1 MTRRASV
8 CLMRLAAIASAVALG
23 CADASVAPPPDVPAV
38 EENPVVSSI
47 LPSRGPTT
55 GGTTVV
61 LSGERFTSDMA
72 VTFANVPAA
81 AVSVKGSTVIEAVTP
96 ASAPGRVMV
105 RLTRLARPPI
115 SAGTFTYFVEDDEVG
130 GGWDY

>member
-8 CLMRLAAIASAVALG
+8 RLMRLAAIASAVALG
-23 CADASVAPPPDVPAV
+23 CADASVAPPPDVPPV
-38 EENPVVSSI
+38 EENPVVFSI

-55 GGTTVV
+55 GATTVV
-61 LSGERFTSDMA
+61 LRGEGFTSDMA
-72 VTFANVPAA
+72 VTFAHVPAA
-81 AVSVKGSTVIEAVTP
+81 AVSVKGSTVIEAVAP
-96 ASAPGRVMV
+96 AFAPGLVMV

-115 SAGTFTYFVEDDEVG
+115 SAGTFTYFVEDGECC